1 MSLIFLQGLRMQGA
15 VEKRICWNP
24 KALCDAFDCY
34 RSSSS
39 GHQFDEVSC
48 KLHSYF
54 QAIFLSSFDLKPTIS
69 MYFKSLVF
77 LDVQL
82 VDLSLTQKALYG
94 YVCTAGVNLA
104 YGLHS

>member
-1 MSLIFLQGLRMQGA
+1 
-15 VEKRICWNP
+15 
-24 KALCDAFDCY
+24 
-34 RSSSS
+34 
-39 GHQFDEVSC
+39 
-48 KLHSYF
+48 
-54 QAIFLSSFDLKPTIS
+54 
-69 MYFKSLVF
+69 MYLKSLVF